1 MEAMVSS
8 PEFPRN
14 HDQPDREQVPDNELD
29 LTGSVE
35 QPGTLIDVIFKAI
48 SDADAADQIPE
59 WGARTMARYLAN
71 LLPDTTSALHHFAVT
86 GRPDHHIL
94 RRELAD
100 LRDASRSRFTG
111 IVISWLASYLQAQYH
126 QQVIEARYPEHLR
139 ALISELGP
147 AFAAFLT
154 LPDIKPSTITE
165 ADAREHFG
173 NVYYT
178 SFRAVDEI
186 VADVVDGLDVQR
198 RIDAAG
204 LADVASPDPV
214 RLMKLA
220 DQRWDIVP
228 YNGRYYLFEK

>member
-1 MEAMVSS
+1 MNS

-14 HDQPDREQVPDNELD
+14 PDQPDREQVPDNELD

-71 LLPDTTSALHHFAVT
+71 LLPSTTSALHHFAIT
-86 GRPDHHIL
+86 GRPDHSML
-94 RRELAD
+94 RHELAD
-100 LRDASRSRFTG
+100 LRAASESRFTN
-111 IVISWLASYLQAQYH
+111 IVISWLAGYLQAQYRR
-126 QQVIEARYPEHLR
+126 QVIETRYPEHLK
-139 ALISELGP
+139 ALITELGP
-147 AFAAFLT
+147 AFGAFLA
-154 LPDIKPSTITE
+154 LPDVDSNAISE

-178 SFRAVDEI
+178 SFRTVDEI
-186 VADVVDGLDVQR
+186 VADVIDGLDVR
-198 RIDAAG
+198 RRLDAAE
-204 LADVASPDPV
+204 LTDVASPDPV

-228 YNGRYYLFEK
+228 HGGRYYLFEK